1 MHQSDALPHSAA
13 ALRTALL
20 GRTTQAFFAQSLMG
34 PAPTHGAVI
43 EDILCHGHHL
53 EIVFDD
59 GIVMHTQLRR
69 KGSWNLYRVG
79 EKWHKRRSKADVVI
93 ETGEWV
99 AVCFDAASTET
110 YRSFDQHRHPR
121 AGRSGPD
128 ISRLDADLQE
138 CANRIMH
145 YDNLDATI
153 SEALLDQRVMRGVG
167 NVFRCEVL
175 WACGVHPWAR
185 ITDLP
190 KSSIL
195 DIVLTAA
202 SQVRANLE
210 SPARVTAPH
219 VQGGLAVYA
228 RNGHK
233 CSRCA
238 DIISISRI
246 SAEKRPVYWCPGC
259 QIAGEPF
266 RELDNSDPIAR
277 MMDPHPAAVLF
288 MSDFFR
294 NRQEP
299 AGL

>member
-1 MHQSDALPHSAA
+1 
-13 ALRTALL
+13 
-20 GRTTQAFFAQSLMG
+20 MG
-34 PAPTHGAVI
+34 PAPTQGAVV
-43 EDILCHGHHL
+43 ENILCYGQHL

-59 GIVMHTQLRR
+59 GIVMHAQLRR
-69 KGSWNLYRVG
+69 KGSWHLYRVG
-79 EKWHKRRSKADVVI
+79 EKWHKRRSRADIVI

-99 AVCFDAASTET
+99 AVCFGASSAET
-110 YRSFDQHRHPR
+110 YRQLDQHRHPR

-128 ISRLDADLQE
+128 IGRTDADLQE
-138 CANRIMH
+138 CVSRMMH
-145 YDNLDATI
+145 YDNPDATI

-167 NVFRCEVL
+167 NVFRCEIL

-185 ITDLP
+185 ITELP
-190 KSSIL
+190 QSSIL

-219 VQGGLAVYA
+219 VAGGLAVYA

-233 CSRCA
+233 CSRCG
-238 DIISISRI
+238 DIIALANSGE
-246 SAEKRPVYWCPGC
+246 EKRPVYWCSGC

-266 RELDNSDPIAR
+266 RELDQSDPVAR
-277 MMDPHPAAVLF
+277 LMDPHPAAVLF

-294 NRQEP
+294 NREAP